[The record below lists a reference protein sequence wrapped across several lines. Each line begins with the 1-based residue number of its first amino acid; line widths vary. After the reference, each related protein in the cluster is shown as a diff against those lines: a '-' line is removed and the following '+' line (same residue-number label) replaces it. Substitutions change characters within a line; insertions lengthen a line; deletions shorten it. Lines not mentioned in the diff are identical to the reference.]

1 MGKIGQAMR
10 IFNNSDIKTILVIF
24 TTVLLITWLLPIGVL
39 FADKDEEE
47 ILLEELTGEGEST
60 EEEGSIEVLGFTE
73 EDAPILGNKFL
84 IMVIVIIVAAVGGVF
99 LSFVIKGRT

>member
-1 MGKIGQAMR
+1 MGKIRQAMR
-10 IFNNSDIKTILVIF
+10 IFNNSDIKTMLAIF
-24 TTVLLITWLLPIGVL
+24 TAVLLITWLLPLGVL

-47 ILLEELTGEGEST
+47 ILLEELTGESESA

-73 EDAPILGNKFL
+73 KDVPILGDKFL
-84 IMVIVIIVAAVGGVF
+84 IMVIVIIVAAVGGLL